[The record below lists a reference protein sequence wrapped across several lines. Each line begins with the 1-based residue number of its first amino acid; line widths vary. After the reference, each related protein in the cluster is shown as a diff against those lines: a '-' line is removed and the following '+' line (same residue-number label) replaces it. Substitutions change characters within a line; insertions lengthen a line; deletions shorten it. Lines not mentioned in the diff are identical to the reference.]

1 MRQNHTIDK
10 QIHIKPI
17 AIWWQW
23 WNLATS
29 HWITWSD
36 ARHVT
41 RSPCK
46 KLLLW
51 SICNWSQTWSLRV
64 PSHHL
69 KPLKVCENLRAAT
82 SREAL
87 LTKKSPR
94 PPDFQGDI
102 SKIVCKKRAILESTA
117 FCSVTGISFNG
128 KRLSV
133 MFCLSWRQS
142 SKTILYEIRI
152 KVGHGFTT

>member
-102 SKIVCKKRAILESTA
+102 SKIVYIEKYS
-117 FCSVTGISFNG
+117 
-128 KRLSV
+128 
-133 MFCLSWRQS
+133 
-142 SKTILYEIRI
+142 ILYRYRYII
-152 KVGHGFTT
+152 QWQATFGNV